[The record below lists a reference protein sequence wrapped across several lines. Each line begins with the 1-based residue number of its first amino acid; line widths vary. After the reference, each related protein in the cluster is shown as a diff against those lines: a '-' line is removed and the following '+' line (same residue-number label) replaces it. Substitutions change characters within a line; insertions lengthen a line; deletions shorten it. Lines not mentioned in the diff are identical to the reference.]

1 HTAVHPAVMQAL
13 VRVASDFGVRA
24 ARFPFEI
31 LTASGKGAT
40 SQSKSKVYWKQRLVA
55 FATTATARRFKRL
68 MQQHGIK
75 TPDYCC
81 GVALTGLLDS
91 EAIGNVI
98 NSLRDGT
105 TELMCH
111 AGLYDEELEQ
121 GATRLKRERQQELE
135 ALLDTR
141 VKRRIEEQG
150 VKLISYAEL

>member
-1 HTAVHPAVMQAL
+1 M
-13 VRVASDFGVRA
+13 R
-24 ARFPFEI
+24 
-31 LTASGKGAT
+31 
-40 SQSKSKVYWKQRLVA
+40 
-55 FATTATARRFKRL
+55 
-68 MQQHGIK
+68 QHDIK
-75 TPDYCC
+75 TPDYFC

-121 GATRLKRERQQELE
+121 GATRLKRERQQELD
-135 ALLDTR
+135 ALLDKK